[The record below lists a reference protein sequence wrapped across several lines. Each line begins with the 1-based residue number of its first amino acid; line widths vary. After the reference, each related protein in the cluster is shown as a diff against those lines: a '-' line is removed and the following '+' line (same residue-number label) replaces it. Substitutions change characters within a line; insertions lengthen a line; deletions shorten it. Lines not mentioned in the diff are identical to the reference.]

1 MTNTIFLLDNYDS
14 FTYNLVD
21 QFRSLGSEVKV
32 YRNTVPVAQLI
43 TAMEACE
50 QQGQRPILVLS
61 PGPGVPSAAGCMPE
75 LIMSCIGRFPI
86 LGICLGHQALV
97 EHYGGVVESAGEIKH
112 GKSSAI
118 SHNGQG
124 VFANLS
130 NPLPVARY
138 HSLVGTNIPSSLS
151 VIADYHGMT
160 MAVQDTAKRVL
171 GFQFHPESIMTT
183 EGEQLLAQS
192 LAFLSAPEGKAMDQ
206 LFRGEHISRT
216 QSHGLF
222 SELLKGDMDQMT
234 MASLLTVLKMKGETP
249 DEIAGAAQALLDAA
263 SPFPRPNY
271 AFCDIVG
278 TGGDGMNTINVSTT
292 SALVAAACGIKVAK
306 HGNRGVSSKSGS
318 SDLLEQLGIDLNMSA
333 EQARRCLDE
342 VNVCF
347 LFAPNYHGGI
357 RHAMPV
363 RQALKTRTIFN
374 VLGPLI
380 NPARP
385 DFMLLGVY
393 SEQLVRPI
401 ADTLLAM
408 GLKRG
413 MVVHGSGLDEIAIHG
428 PTTVAEILDG
438 AISEYTITPEELGLE
453 RYDIS
458 AIAGGEPSENK
469 AITLELL
476 QGRGTPAQQGVIA
489 LNVAPLLVMNGQAE
503 TLKEAVAQVL
513 AVLKSGKAM
522 EVANKL
528 AELSQC

>member
-1 MTNTIFLLDNYDS
+1 MANTIFLLDNYDS

-21 QFRSLGSEVKV
+21 QFRSLGTTVRI
-32 YRNTVPVAQLI
+32 YRNTVPVSQLVA
-43 TAMEACE
+43 AMEQCE
-50 QQGQRPILVLS
+50 RPILVLS
-61 PGPGVPSAAGCMPE
+61 PGPGTPSQAGNMPA
-75 LIMSCIGRFPI
+75 LIGACIGRFPI

-97 EHYGGVVESAGEIKH
+97 EHYGGKVENAGEIKH
-112 GKSSAI
+112 GKSSLI
-118 SHNGQG
+118 SHSGKG
-124 VFANLS
+124 VFAGLP

-138 HSLVGTNIPSSLS
+138 HSLVGTRIPTSLS
-151 VIADYHGMT
+151 VIADYQGMT

-183 EGEQLLAQS
+183 EGARLLEQS
-192 LAFLSAPEGKAMDQ
+192 LAFLSAPETRAMDQ
-206 LFRGEHISRT
+206 LYRGEHISRA
-216 QSHGLF
+216 QAQALF
-222 SELLKGDMDQMT
+222 GELLRGDMDQMT

-249 DEIAGAAQALLDAA
+249 DEIAGAAQALLEAA
-263 SPFPRPNY
+263 SPFPRPDY

-318 SDLLEQLGIDLNMSA
+318 SDLLEQLGIDLNMSPDT
-333 EQARRCLDE
+333 ARRCLDE
-342 VNVCF
+342 ANVCF
-347 LFAPNYHGGI
+347 LFAPKYHGGI

-363 RQALKTRTIFN
+363 RQTLKTRTIFN
-374 VLGPLI
+374 VLGPLV

-393 SEQLVRPI
+393 SEALVRPI
-401 ADTLLAM
+401 ADTLVAM

-428 PTTVAEILDG
+428 PTQVAEILNG
-438 AISEYTITPEELGLE
+438 EIIEYSITPEELGLR

-469 AITLELL
+469 AITLSLL
-476 QGRGTPAQQGVIA
+476 QGGGTPAQQSVIA
-489 LNVAPLLVMNGQAE
+489 INVAPLLVMSGRAE
-503 TLKEAVAQVL
+503 TLKEGVEQVL